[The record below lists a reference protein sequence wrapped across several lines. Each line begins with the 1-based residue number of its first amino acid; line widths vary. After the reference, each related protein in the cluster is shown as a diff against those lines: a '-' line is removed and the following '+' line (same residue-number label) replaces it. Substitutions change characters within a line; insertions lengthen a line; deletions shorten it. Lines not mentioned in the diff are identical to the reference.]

1 MYVHS
6 KPVTYRIVNLLLLER
21 LLKVM
26 YNKTRAQPC
35 LALAKIDIIS
45 DRPYSGIIHDDT
57 DVMRLPS
64 NDQSKSSTISSHV
77 RHK

>member
-1 MYVHS
+1 
-6 KPVTYRIVNLLLLER
+6 
-21 LLKVM
+21 M